1 MESRFL
7 FFIKKECN
15 GGGGTGGRRTEKRTG
30 DSDWMGSMDFMSEN
44 RNATMKPVVI
54 FYNYYM
60 LI

>member
-1 MESRFL
+1 ME
-7 FFIKKECN
+7 EEEQEE
-15 GGGGTGGRRTEKRTG
+15 GGQRRGRTG